1 MNEQF
6 YLVLPSNSL
15 LNIFQENKTSSY
27 KVQLPYLLEMDI
39 TKWEVALSEIQF
51 PNNFYTIRDGRSR
64 ITKQY
69 LSPSRDDLNY
79 LNNNVE
85 GKWNKEELEKIRN
98 AAWKQ
103 DYVCQESI
111 EVLPGIYDNTEQIL
125 SQIRNGELKNIWGID
140 YYYHPITQKVYINLV
155 ENCRLD
161 LNNSDVG
168 YCLGYHPD
176 EVLSAAKHDTS
187 QNTAKWDLY
196 HTCYVYTDIVQNQL
210 VGDVKAPLLR
220 VVLVK
225 EGKLTYVHY
234 DRQHFFPINRS
245 NIAVVELNIRDEKG
259 DFFHFNQEP
268 PS

>member
-15 LNIFQENKTSSY
+15 LNVFQENKTSSY
-27 KVQLPYLLEMDI
+27 KVQLPYPLEMDMVI
-39 TKWEVALSEIQF
+39 VGWEVALSEIQL

-64 ITKQY
+64 IIKQY

-125 SQIRNGELKNIWGID
+125 SQIRNAELKNIWGID
-140 YYYHPITQKVYINLV
+140 YYYHP
-155 ENCRLD
+155 
-161 LNNSDVG
+161 
-168 YCLGYHPD
+168 
-176 EVLSAAKHDTS
+176 
-187 QNTAKWDLY
+187 NTKGLY
-196 HTCYVYTDIVQNQL
+196 KF
-210 VGDVKAPLLR
+210 G
-220 VVLVK
+220 
-225 EGKLTYVHY
+225 
-234 DRQHFFPINRS
+234 
-245 NIAVVELNIRDEKG
+245 
-259 DFFHFNQEP
+259 
-268 PS
+268 